1 MNLDYNFKLDLAK
14 SLKNCFEKFYNSGQ
28 YYTKTSIQEME
39 QIDKLLNDKK
49 ITCDEHKKMCEDI
62 KITDQKY
69 IRELICL
76 LSGYISFANRTDFNE
91 ANYDMDEIIK
101 ENTEYNKI
109 LNMVL
114 RETAKIVVNFQ

>member
-1 MNLDYNFKLDLAK
+1 MNLDYNFKLDIAK
-14 SLKNCFEKFYNSGQ
+14 SLKNCLEKFYDSRQ

-39 QIDKLLNDKK
+39 QIDELLDDKK

-76 LSGYISFANRTDFNE
+76 LSGYISFANRKDFNE
-91 ANYDMDEIIK
+91 ANYDMYEVIK
-101 ENTEYNKI
+101 ENAEYNKI
-109 LNMVL
+109 LNMVI
-114 RETAKIVVNFQ
+114 RETAKIVENF